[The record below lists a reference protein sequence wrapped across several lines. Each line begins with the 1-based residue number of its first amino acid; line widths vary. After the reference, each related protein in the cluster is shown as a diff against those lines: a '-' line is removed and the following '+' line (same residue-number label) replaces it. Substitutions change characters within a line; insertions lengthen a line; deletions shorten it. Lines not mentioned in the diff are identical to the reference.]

1 MIPALLLLGSALA
14 APFRVEGPWSPSEA
28 DAARGCGD
36 GALVVRAFVSGKGWG
51 WICRSPTLEGEGE
64 AQRWQHRLSGEH
76 GAAVIFD
83 EGQAGSRLL
92 GPPPG
97 PSDLPS
103 VTASEPAASAYRR
116 GRRALKKASKTW
128 GSLAKKPIP
137 STLSVS
143 YTWSA
148 GSGAKRP
155 EAQRAV
161 GVAPNAAWGS
171 CAEKTSPSCFWGP
184 PLLLLGEVAGSFG
197 RRDLILLPE
206 RPGAPSLHR
215 LQLAEP
221 PQRDGLRGI
230 GLGVEDHLPHRI
242 WWLVD
247 GERQEWRYE
256 EWRAL
261 DNGAPVPFLT
271 QLWVE
276 GELRGELRVQEVKGS
291 GGGS

>member
-1 MIPALLLLGSALA
+1 MIPTLLFLGFAVA

-28 DAARGCGD
+28 EAGRGCDD
-36 GALVVRAFVSGKGWG
+36 GAVVVRAFVSGKGWG

-64 AQRWQHRLSGEH
+64 AQRWQHRLSGER
-76 GAAVIFD
+76 GAASIFD
-83 EGQAGSRLL
+83 EGKAGIRVS

-97 PSDLPS
+97 PGDLVGETDS
-103 VTASEPAASAYRR
+103 PAGASAYRR
-116 GRRALKKASKTW
+116 GRRTLKKAAKTW
-128 GSLAKKPIP
+128 GSQAKKPVPP
-137 STLSVS
+137 SLEVT

-148 GSGAKRP
+148 GAGATRP
-155 EAQRAV
+155 QAQKTA
-161 GVAPNAAWGS
+161 GVSPTAAWGT
-171 CAEKTSPSCFWGP
+171 CAEKSSPTCFWGP

-206 RPGAPSLHR
+206 RPGAPTLDR
-215 LQLAEP
+215 LQVADP
-221 PQRDGLRGI
+221 PPRAGLRGI
-230 GLGVEDHLPHRI
+230 GLGEEDRLPHRV
-242 WWLVD
+242 WWLAD

-261 DNGAPVPFLT
+261 DNGAPVPFLI

-276 GELRGELRVQEVKGS
+276 GELREEIRIEAVKGS